1 MVKTVLLDLDD
12 TIFDFKAC
20 DREALSA
27 ALTKCGLPFSA
38 ADITDYNRIN
48 DSMWKLLEKGEIK
61 REELRTRRFELFLSR
76 YKTPLEA
83 SAFADLY
90 MQMLSQTDVL
100 IDGAR
105 ELLEYLSQNYRLY
118 AVTNGYVQTQSGRI
132 ERADIGKYFN
142 DIFIS
147 QIVGAPKPQKAF
159 FDYCAA
165 HIPGFSLDNTVLIGD
180 SPTSDISG
188 GNEYG
193 IFTIR
198 YNPARLPN
206 PHDILPQREVFALSE
221 LPDLLKTL

>member
-1 MVKTVLLDLDD
+1 MINTVLLDLDD

-20 DREALSA
+20 EKQALSA
-27 ALTKCGLPFSA
+27 ALKECGLLFSSI
-38 ADITDYNRIN
+38 DISDYSKIN
-48 DSMWKLLEKGEIK
+48 DLMWKLLEKGEIK
-61 REELRTRRFELFLSR
+61 REELRTRRFEVFLKR
-76 YKTPLEA
+76 YDVHPEA
-83 SAFADLY
+83 STFADVY
-90 MQMLSQTDVL
+90 MEKLAETDVL

-105 ELLEYLSQNYRLY
+105 ELLAYLSKNYRLY

>member
-20 DREALSA
+20 EREALSA

-38 ADITDYNRIN
+38 ADITDYSRIN

-76 YKTPLEA
+76 YKTPWEA

-105 ELLEYLSQNYRLY
+105 ELLEYLSAHYDLY

-132 ERADIGKYFN
+132 RQADIGKYFKE
-142 DIFIS
+142 IFIS
-147 QIVGAPKPQKAF
+147 QLAGAPKPQKEF
-159 FDYCAA
+159 FDYCVS
-165 HIPGFSLDNTVLIGD
+165 HIPAFSPADTVLIGD

-198 YNPARLPN
+198 YNPGRLQN
-206 PHDILPQREVFALSE
+206 PPDKLPKREVYSLSE
-221 LPDLLKTL
+221 IPELLRSL